1 MDFSCHAVCFGPLSK
16 VYICEDNQITKCGL
30 LLLSYTITGSENLI
44 IFGDKKQDS
53 STFYVANQIIGSSFS
68 IV

>member
-53 STFYVANQIIGSSFS
+53 ST
-68 IV
+68 